1 MSETIIMGLLSKLK
15 GLWISDKKLE
25 IEGYILKTDITNNQ
39 TFLLVKEGERLW
51 KSKWF
56 NNNEYTFT
64 SPKEPMSTIFK

>member
-1 MSETIIMGLLSKLK
+1 MELLINGLITKVKGIIIK
-15 GLWISDKKLE
+15 GTKPN
-25 IEGYILKTDITNNQ
+25 IEGYILKTDAANNQ